1 MSHCVSHAF
10 RIWICDSADRWES
23 EAERVLCVTTA
34 QRGARMD
41 VGAVAAVAV
50 AVAGAGAV
58 VVAALTKYPHKVTV
72 TIAVTNFL
80 TKYAWI
86 GNEQEV
92 PEVTESIAGMVR
104 SVRKQGSRLVFITVA
119 AVGEGVTLQV
129 MARRDNYGGS
139 DFNNLRR
146 LSIGDRVF
154 VTGFPARSKSGQ
166 LSIIPTRLVVTAPC
180 LHQLPSAK
188 GGELGPEVRYRRPYL
203 GMMTGMTD
211 LAQTLITRARVIQYI
226 RSFLDGQGF
235 LEVETPILNTVACGA
250 AAKPFTT
257 HHNDLGIDLQMRV
270 APELFLK
277 TLVVGGFDRVFEIG
291 KQFRNETID
300 PTHNPEFTTVEFYM
314 AYADYEDMI
323 VMAESLVHGLV
334 KCITGGSTIEW
345 GGQVIDVTP
354 PFQRIPVVEGLEKAL
369 GITLPVE
376 FESDE
381 TRRFFEKVF
390 DDNGF
395 RLPPNPTTARMI
407 DELVS
412 ELLETQAVGR
422 PVFITEHP
430 QIMSPLAKAHRSK
443 PAVTERFEL
452 FVMGK
457 ELCNA
462 YTEQN
467 DPEEQRRQ
475 FEAQAAA
482 KAGGDAEAHGIDEE
496 FLVALEHGLPP
507 IAGLGMGIDR
517 LVMFLVGALNIKDVL
532 AFPPMAP
539 Q

>member
-1 MSHCVSHAF
+1 
-10 RIWICDSADRWES
+10 
-23 EAERVLCVTTA
+23 
-34 QRGARMD
+34 MD